1 MSSPTVDGLGGMQAD
16 VALRA
21 RRYAAWKSHSKR
33 IHIYRLIL
41 PGLIG
46 LVAAGLAGWTLYN
59 TVTWRMGG
67 DENKRISI
75 RMINAKFYGR
85 TGDDVPYL
93 ISARSAARDE
103 RDFQRVVLEQP
114 VFVQNLN
121 LPTETTLKAAE
132 GVYREDTRVLSLEKN
147 LVLVDRRGY
156 QFKGDRAVV
165 DTRAG
170 IVKGDSAVAGTGPIG
185 QIAASSYAVQDAGD
199 RLVFRGQVKS
209 RIVQSKD
216 R

>member
-1 MSSPTVDGLGGMQAD
+1 MSSHTAEGVAGMAAD

-21 RRYAAWKSHSKR
+21 RRYGAWKAHSRR
-33 IHIYRLIL
+33 IHIYRLVL

-46 LVAAGLAGWTLYN
+46 LVVAVLAGWTLYN
-59 TVTWRMGG
+59 TFAWRSGG
-67 DENKRISI
+67 SEDRRISI
-75 RMINAKFYGR
+75 RMVNAKFYGR
-85 TGDDVPYL
+85 TAQDSPYM
-93 ISARSAARDE
+93 ISARGAARDE

-121 LPTETTLKAAE
+121 LPTETTLKASE

-147 LVLVDRRGY
+147 LVLIDKRGY
-156 QFKGDRAVV
+156 QFKGDRAVI

-170 IVKGDSAVAGTGPIG
+170 VVKGESKVDGTGPLG
-185 QIAASSYAVQDAGD
+185 QIAASSYAVEDGGD
-199 RLVFRGQVKS
+199 RIVFRGQVKS
-209 RIVQSKD
+209 RILQSKD